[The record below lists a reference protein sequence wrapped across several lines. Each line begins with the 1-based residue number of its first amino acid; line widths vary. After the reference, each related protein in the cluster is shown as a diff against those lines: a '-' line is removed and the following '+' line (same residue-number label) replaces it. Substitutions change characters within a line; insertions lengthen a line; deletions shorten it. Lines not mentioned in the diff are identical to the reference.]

1 MKTVSNKLKFAIAS
15 IFLISCNVALAQK
28 GAFLKDFSTSTLVS
42 LPVPQHFDGD
52 INYLDKDGN
61 ISTKSVTAIKH
72 DNTILPSFPNMVSS
86 VTVYRIEEDGTLNYL
101 GNAISEKNAEYEAIY
116 DYTLTQNIIVDDSS
130 FALVGVS
137 VRIVAK
143 VKTRVSGLNLASIEG
158 LGVAVDHKK
167 VTGSLEVRVNG
178 ISSERINAQIPV
190 TTDLSAASVSNA
202 LQSVAIIKSHIYD
215 DDTKITPLFLAVSQ
229 GIGSG
234 SPKLQSNYNKVT
246 NAPFRRATASAN

>member
-1 MKTVSNKLKFAIAS
+1 MKTAATKLQFVIAFAFIFICNAS
-15 IFLISCNVALAQK
+15 FAQK

-52 INYLDKDGN
+52 INYLDKTGS
-61 ISTKSVTAIKH
+61 ISAKSVNGIKH
-72 DNTILPSFPNMVSS
+72 DNSILPSFPNSVSS
-86 VTVYRIEEDGTLNYL
+86 VTVYKIEEDGTLNYL

-143 VKTRVSGLNLASIEG
+143 VKTKVAGLNLASIEG

-167 VTGSLEVRVNG
+167 VSGSLEVRVNG

-234 SPKLQSNYNKVT
+234 SPKLQSNYNRVT